1 MLSSRLAS
9 TFTYFLT
16 YENTGSGTA
25 DNVVITDVLPAG
37 LTGTPSLHPDAP
49 TSTYDPST
57 RRATWNLGSV
67 SPSAGAQAVW
77 ISAKIDGAASGYIE
91 NRAQVTWTDGTTP
104 GSANSNYAD
113 ISVIAEPSFGLTK
126 DVDQVQRRSR

>member
-1 MLSSRLAS
+1 M
-9 TFTYFLT
+9 
-16 YENTGSGTA
+16 
-25 DNVVITDVLPAG
+25 
-37 LTGTPSLHPDAP
+37 
-49 TSTYDPST
+49 
-57 RRATWNLGSV
+57 

-113 ISVIAEPSFGLTK
+113 ISVIAEPSFELTK
-126 DVDQVQRRSR
+126 VLISRMPVQVMS